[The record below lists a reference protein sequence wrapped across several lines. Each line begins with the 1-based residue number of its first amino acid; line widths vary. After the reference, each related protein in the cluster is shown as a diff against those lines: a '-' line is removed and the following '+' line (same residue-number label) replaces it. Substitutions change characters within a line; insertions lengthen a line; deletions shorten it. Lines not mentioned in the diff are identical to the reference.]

1 MLELLSKLNP
11 NGWDEMFSS
20 KGVRSSYRH
29 VLQTLQGLNQESLE
43 NKQKQAS
50 DFFMNQGITFTVYG
64 DDNQGI
70 ERIFPFDI
78 IPRIITQKDWLEV
91 EEGIKQRLK
100 ALNLFLEDI
109 YNEQHIVK
117 DGIIPASLI
126 ASCPHYI
133 QEVHGVKIPHDI
145 HVHIAGIDLIRGAK
159 GEFYVLED
167 NLRCPSGVSYMLE
180 NREITKRIFPKM
192 LTSNN
197 VSMVGNYPMIL
208 HNILVSLS
216 PRGVSNPNVVLLQS
230 CDIL

>member
-1 MLELLSKLNP
+1 MLEQSSNLNK

-20 KGVRSSYRH
+20 KGVRDSYRK
-29 VLQTLQGLNQESLE
+29 VFQTLQGLNPE
-43 NKQKQAS
+43 NLSYKQKQAS

-78 IPRIITQKDWLEV
+78 IPRIITKIEWAEI
-91 EEGIKQRLK
+91 ETGIKQRLK

-109 YNEQHIVK
+109 YNEQLIVK

-133 QEVHGVKIPHDI
+133 KEVHGIKVPHNL

-180 NREITKRIFPKM
+180 NRESTKRIFPKM
-192 LTSNN
+192 FSH
-197 VSMVGNYPMIL
+197 L
-208 HNILVSLS
+208 HL
-216 PRGVSNPNVVLLQS
+216 
-230 CDIL
+230 